1 MSLHNTKN
9 RKVLSLST
17 KKLTFLAD
25 PVHPFMQPR
34 LCKNLQKSESYEWNY
49 WNSLLRPKWKKSQRE
64 ADRVTSRLIESE
76 REIHAYSSCYL
87 TTIPL
92 QLVCF
97 FCILKW
103 TSKFRPLAI
112 GIGNCGSAMG
122 SMALPPLYEWIAEV
136 KKSRGAPHSSRQ
148 REQNM
153 VEVSSAFPSTRFCK
167 SWEEDLHYLVL

>member
-1 MSLHNTKN
+1 MKKEPERGRQGDKQTYRIRERDTCLFILLPHDD
-9 RKVLSLST
+9 ST
-17 KKLTFLAD
+17 
-25 PVHPFMQPR
+25 
-34 LCKNLQKSESYEWNY
+34 
-49 WNSLLRPKWKKSQRE
+49 
-64 ADRVTSRLIESE
+64 
-76 REIHAYSSCYL
+76 
-87 TTIPL
+87 TTG
-92 QLVCF
+92 VF

-112 GIGNCGSAMG
+112 GIGNSGSAMG

-167 SWEEDLHYLVL
+167 S